1 MVDSA
6 DPAVRAGDSPPRIL
20 RDGDE
25 PVDRL
30 AGLHFHL
37 YSGPPSGGVRWRL
50 LGGNNRELGRGALV
64 YADAHTCRAGLE
76 RTIAELAAYDAAVVR
91 IDRSRWGWRLR
102 QDGLDVVGSGHAFDR
117 RPRCE
122 EACLRFLRLAPI
134 APVRDSLTVM
144 PWTGRSMRP
153 SVLHH
158 VGGPDDHRWPD
169 VHPDSPGRPSGFD
182 VLPPPRR
189 GGVSL
194 QGLPEG
200 WREQS
205 R

>member
-1 MVDSA
+1 MTRGPRTTCMADSA
-6 DPAVRAGDSPPRIL
+6 DRG
-20 RDGDE
+20 
-25 PVDRL
+25 

-50 LGGNNRELGRGALV
+50 LGGNNRELGRGAVV
-64 YADAHTCRAGLE
+64 YPDAVSCRAGLA
-76 RTIAELAAYDAAVVR
+76 RTLVELPTMEPAVIR
-91 IDRSRWGWRLR
+91 LDHTRWTWRLR
-102 QDGLDVVGSGHAFDR
+102 LDGVDVVGSGHAFDR

-122 EACLRFLRLAPI
+122 EAWERFVRFAPM
-134 APVRDSLTVM
+134 APVREGVTVM
-144 PWTGRSMRP
+144 PWSSRGMRP
-153 SVLHH
+153 SLMQPHP

-169 VHPDSPGRPSGFD
+169 VHPDSVVRPSGFD

-194 QGLPEG
+194 RGIHEG